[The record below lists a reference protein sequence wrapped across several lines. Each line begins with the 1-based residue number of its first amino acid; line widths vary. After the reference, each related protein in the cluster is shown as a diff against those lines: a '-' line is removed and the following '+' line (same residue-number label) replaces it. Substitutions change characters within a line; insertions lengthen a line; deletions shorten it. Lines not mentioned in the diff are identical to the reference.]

1 MKKPLLIGQ
10 VAEAAGIKPDTVRF
24 YEKVGLL
31 PKPERAASGYRVYAQ
46 SAVKRMLFIRKAQ
59 ALGFSLDEVKRILT
73 LRAHGAEPC
82 ARVVAIAKATLS
94 ETESKLRELTALR
107 DSLTKNLRQ
116 WELKPRKKA
125 HAEFC
130 DLIESAD
137 GKVDDL

>member
-1 MKKPLLIGQ
+1 MKKPLFIGQ

-46 SAVKRMLFIRKAQ
+46 SAVKRVLFIRKAQ
-59 ALGFSLDEVKRILT
+59 ALGFSLDEIQRILT

-94 ETESKLRELTALR
+94 K
-107 DSLTKNLRQ
+107 
-116 WELKPRKKA
+116 RKA
-125 HAEFC
+125 NFA
-130 DLIESAD
+130 S
-137 GKVDDL
+137 